1 MERIIRATLN
11 TEKESFTEENELSVR
26 VLLLLITNISD
37 LTEYFQRDDL
47 FFSEVLEKLRHSY
60 AMFANILLK
69 KEHKTQ
75 EFETIFQIPF
85 VAKEKDI
92 IKGNYNE
99 DVRDKLV
106 SEEEFGLYY
115 LSKYDSIKELYNKVP
130 MDKKTSILSGAI
142 KFIYI
147 VLQKMR
153 KKIPFHHPII
163 NMAQVVFFEC
173 EYDEAK
179 WIGLKDH
186 FQTIL
191 KTKKQRDDYTTEV
204 RKIEYHY
211 NKMRQR
217 MLQSMVSVSPLK
229 IWQSEM
235 VTYPNIYLIAR
246 AVAVLPYSSVEVERI
261 FSAMKDIKNV
271 KRNRLNLDNVEACL
285 LGYQYFNSEK
295 IFFNQEIIEAYMNK
309 KCAKK

>member
-1 MERIIRATLN
+1 
-11 TEKESFTEENELSVR
+11 
-26 VLLLLITNISD
+26 
-37 LTEYFQRDDL
+37 
-47 FFSEVLEKLRHSY
+47 
-60 AMFANILLK
+60 
-69 KEHKTQ
+69 
-75 EFETIFQIPF
+75 
-85 VAKEKDI
+85 
-92 IKGNYNE
+92 
-99 DVRDKLV
+99 
-106 SEEEFGLYY
+106 
-115 LSKYDSIKELYNKVP
+115 
-130 MDKKTSILSGAI
+130 
-142 KFIYI
+142 
-147 VLQKMR
+147 
-153 KKIPFHHPII
+153 
-163 NMAQVVFFEC
+163 MAQVVFFEC

-271 KRNRLNLDNVEACL
+271 KRNRLSLDNVEACL
-285 LGYQYFNSEK
+285 GYQYFKSEK
-295 IFFNQEIIEAYMNK
+295 NFFNQEIIEAYMNK